1 MKKILRWALVVIG
14 GLIGLILLMTLIG
27 VFLPQDHV
35 ATRSLTLPQPPE
47 AVWQV
52 VTDFAQQPKWFSEVT
67 SSERLP
73 DQNGRARWREVYGGD
88 MEATVEVIE
97 AKPPQRIVRKIV
109 NDDLPFGGQWEY
121 DIKPVDTGSQITVT
135 ERGTVNNPFFR
146 FMSRFVFGYTATIE
160 KYLQSLAAKFGAPA
174 QISE

>member
-1 MKKILRWALVVIG
+1 MKKIIRWVLLVIG

-27 VFLPQDHV
+27 VFLPKDHV
-35 ATRSLTLPQPPE
+35 AARSLTLPQPPE

-67 SSERLP
+67 RSERLP
-73 DQNGRARWREVYGGD
+73 DQNGRARWREVFGGD
-88 MEATVEVIE
+88 MEATLEVIE
-97 AKPPQRIVRKIV
+97 EKPPQRIVRKIV
-109 NDDLPFGGQWEY
+109 NDDLPFSGQWEY
-121 DIKPVDTGSQITVT
+121 DIKPLNTGCQITVT
-135 ERGTVNNPFFR
+135 ERGAVTNPFFR